1 MVSMEGKR
9 RSRFAAMGASVAL
22 ALGAG
27 GVLTSSAASGTV
39 SSFVPITPCRLF
51 DTRPGSDNVGT
62 RATPV
67 GNNDTYFATVWGANG
82 NCNIPTTATGV
93 SMNVS
98 IISPTAASF
107 LTVYPGDQGRPLAA
121 NLNWVAGQAPT
132 PNAVTAALSASGT
145 LGFYNL
151 SGTVHLAVDIVG
163 YYESISGGPAGP
175 PGVAGPPGASG
186 PPGGPGGTGPTG
198 PAGPVN
204 RISNAQIAT
213 LSWDD
218 DPGRRSTL
226 ALAATSAPTAAVFD
240 GVRLWVANGGTDS
253 VSRINSAA
261 NTIATTIPV
270 GNHPSAM
277 VFDGTFLWVVT
288 SQDGRLYKIDRSTNA
303 VIDSRQITA
312 SAGETL
318 LGIAFDRT
326 ELWITNTADDQI
338 HQINPANLADVG
350 APTAVGDAP
359 SGIAADG
366 TYMWVANSG
375 SANVTKVDAATGV
388 VDNTIPVGTNP
399 SGVAFDGTY
408 IWVANTGSG
417 TVSKIDAAA
426 EVVVDTIAVGGA
438 PSSVAFD
445 GSRIWVANG
454 GGTTV
459 SQIDPNLDTVIATVT
474 VGNGP
479 SWVVAD
485 GTNIWVTNETSDS
498 LSKLLP

>member
-1 MVSMEGKR
+1 MNRTATMNKAATISRAVTTSPAVTSGTGTTNR
-9 RSRFAAMGASVAL
+9 RQRARFAAFGAAIAAL
-22 ALGAG
+22 LGAG
-27 GVLTSSAASGTV
+27 GVLTSSAAGPV
-39 SSFVPITPCRLF
+39 ASSFVPITPCRLF

-82 NCNIPTTATGV
+82 NCNIPTSATGV

-240 GVRLWVANGGTDS
+240 GVRLWVANGDTDI
-253 VSRINSAA
+253 RNSPQAGHAA
-261 NTIATTIPV
+261 L
-270 GNHPSAM
+270 S
-277 VFDGTFLWVVT
+277 
-288 SQDGRLYKIDRSTNA
+288 
-303 VIDSRQITA
+303 
-312 SAGETL
+312 
-318 LGIAFDRT
+318 
-326 ELWITNTADDQI
+326 
-338 HQINPANLADVG
+338 
-350 APTAVGDAP
+350 
-359 SGIAADG
+359 
-366 TYMWVANSG
+366 
-375 SANVTKVDAATGV
+375 
-388 VDNTIPVGTNP
+388 VGTSNLRCNTRR
-399 SGVAFDGTY
+399 GIGFLRDGSSLCARDVRRIHAGNRGLCYPRATRPLRRG
-408 IWVANTGSG
+408 ALGS
-417 TVSKIDAAA
+417 D
-426 EVVVDTIAVGGA
+426 
-438 PSSVAFD
+438 PSSIRRWQRRGIF
-445 GSRIWVANG
+445 
-454 GGTTV
+454 
-459 SQIDPNLDTVIATVT
+459 NLQ
-474 VGNGP
+474 P
-479 SWVVAD
+479 RR
-485 GTNIWVTNETSDS
+485 
-498 LSKLLP
+498 